1 MAKARFQ
8 PQLPPQHSGA
18 SFADLGESAS
28 TSHDVGA
35 TPNQASP
42 ADLDHFQWLKHDF
55 SRSFPHST
63 PGPRLRIWANQR
75 LLRTM
80 WVPPPTK
87 PPAKARF
94 QPQLPPQHSGASFAD
109 LGESAST
116 SHDVGATPNQASP
129 ADLDHFQWL
138 KHDFSRSFPHSIP
151 GPRLRIWANQRLLRT
166 MSVPPSTK
174 PPLPIWTIF
183 SG

>member
-35 TPNQASP
+35 TLNQASP

-87 PPAKARF
+87 PPLPIRTNYCLNRTISVAASPTTPG
-94 QPQLPPQHSGASFAD
+94 QPQPPAPAP
-109 LGESAST
+109 T
-116 SHDVGATPNQASP
+116 DV
-129 ADLDHFQWL
+129 
-138 KHDFSRSFPHSIP
+138 K
-151 GPRLRIWANQRLLRT
+151 
-166 MSVPPSTK
+166 
-174 PPLPIWTIF
+174 
-183 SG
+183 